1 MAKTLN
7 VLGHGLASLGVA
19 LLMLTCFLVPQHRVL
34 GDDGGPGTVVSCP
47 GNSCDT
53 GCRATGGVP
62 PTSLCLPLGCTAAGC
77 TCAPVGMPQ
86 CGDCICKAGLGNCE
100 CGK

>member
-34 GDDGGPGTVVSCP
+34 GDDGGPGTVIA
-47 GNSCDT
+47 
-53 GCRATGGVP
+53 GCSGTACSNGCEGV
-62 PTSLCLPLGCTAAGC
+62 GCSVNAAGRAC
-77 TCAPVGMPQ
+77 LLRLRL
-86 CGDCICKAGLGNCE
+86 GL
-100 CGK
+100 